1 MSTIHLKTSSTPATA
16 STHSTSAPSAK
27 KVAPLAYA
35 AFLSSVPVVIF
46 PFWFPVPLV
55 LSILALRS
63 IARNPNYVGK
73 GRALFGMWWGVLGM
87 VLSIV
92 VFLLLMNG

>member
-1 MSTIHLKTSSTPATA
+1 MSTIHLKMSSTPATA
-16 STHSTSAPSAK
+16 STHSTSAPPAK
-27 KVAPLAYA
+27 KIAPLAYA
-35 AFLSSVPVVIF
+35 AFLSSVPVAVF

-63 IARNPNYVGK
+63 IARHPNYVGK
-73 GRALFGMWWGVLGM
+73 GRAFFGMWWGVIGM

-92 VFLLLMNG
+92 VILILMNG